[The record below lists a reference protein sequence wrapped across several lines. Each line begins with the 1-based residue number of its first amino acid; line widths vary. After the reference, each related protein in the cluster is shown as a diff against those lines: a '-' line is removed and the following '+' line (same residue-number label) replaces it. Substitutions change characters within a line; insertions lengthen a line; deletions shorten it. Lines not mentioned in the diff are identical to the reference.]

1 MPNVMVV
8 AGGEWQLP
16 LIRKAKEL
24 GNYVICS
31 NLYADSPGF
40 EVADIGEIAD
50 VLDKEKNLAIAKKHE
65 VDIVITDQSDI
76 AVPTVAYICQKLGI
90 KGIGVDKA
98 ELFTNKYQMRVF
110 GRNNGFA
117 TPEFEKC
124 FTYSQAKK
132 FADMHKKSI
141 LKPLNNQSSR
151 GIYSIFGGEN
161 FEEKYTDTIKYSN
174 GFGSVLIE
182 EYIDGVEFTVDGI
195 KIDNKYD
202 IVAISEKKH
211 YKHNENIA
219 SELLFTQ
226 YNEKY
231 DYKRLRKENW
241 DLVIKSGL
249 PFGLTHTEYKYY
261 NDKFY
266 LIEMAARG
274 GGTKISSDIVPAI
287 SGIDSNKILLKYLQ
301 DEKIEYSVNYDN
313 DRCAILKFFDFGTGK
328 VKRIFGLEDVCK
340 WENVIDIK
348 LDFSEGDTIFNPGDD
363 RSRPGFYIAKADSQ
377 AELSDLCDRIQNKIR
392 IEFMEDFK

>member
-117 TPEFEKC
+117 TPEFE
-124 FTYSQAKK
+124 
-132 FADMHKKSI
+132 
-141 LKPLNNQSSR
+141 
-151 GIYSIFGGEN
+151 
-161 FEEKYTDTIKYSN
+161 
-174 GFGSVLIE
+174 
-182 EYIDGVEFTVDGI
+182 
-195 KIDNKYD
+195 
-202 IVAISEKKH
+202 
-211 YKHNENIA
+211 
-219 SELLFTQ
+219 
-226 YNEKY
+226 
-231 DYKRLRKENW
+231 W
-241 DLVIKSGL
+241 
-249 PFGLTHTEYKYY
+249 
-261 NDKFY
+261 
-266 LIEMAARG
+266 
-274 GGTKISSDIVPAI
+274 I
-287 SGIDSNKILLKYLQ
+287 SG
-301 DEKIEYSVNYDN
+301 
-313 DRCAILKFFDFGTGK
+313 F
-328 VKRIFGLEDVCK
+328 
-340 WENVIDIK
+340 
-348 LDFSEGDTIFNPGDD
+348 
-363 RSRPGFYIAKADSQ
+363 
-377 AELSDLCDRIQNKIR
+377 
-392 IEFMEDFK
+392 